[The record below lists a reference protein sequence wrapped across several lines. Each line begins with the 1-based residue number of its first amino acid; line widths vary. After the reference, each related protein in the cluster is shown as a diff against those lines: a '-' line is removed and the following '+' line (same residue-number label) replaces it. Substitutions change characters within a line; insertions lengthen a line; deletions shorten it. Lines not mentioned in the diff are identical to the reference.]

1 MLLRLAVRPWGVCEA
16 VGTTVGEAVGV
27 SSDGVLAG
35 GTMSETVDG
44 VGDGEFVVR
53 LWATPTSSD
62 RWRGRGDGA
71 AGGVTVGETVD
82 EAIGHGLG
90 RLV

>member
-44 VGDGEFVVR
+44 VGDRVC
-53 LWATPTSSD
+53 
-62 RWRGRGDGA
+62 
-71 AGGVTVGETVD
+71 GETLGD
-82 EAIGHGLG
+82 ADIIGPLARPWRRSGW
-90 RLV
+90 RCDCW

>member
-1 MLLRLAVRPWGVCEA
+1 MRLTARQWGVGEA

-44 VGDGEFVVR
+44 RGLVTTS
-53 LWATPTSSD
+53 LW
-62 RWRGRGDGA
+62 
-71 AGGVTVGETVD
+71 
-82 EAIGHGLG
+82 
-90 RLV
+90 